1 MKHAFPTIAAAT
13 IAALLLAAPGARAE
27 GRVLTLDQALSK
39 AMAANPSITGS
50 RESLNAAG
58 HKVDGSWSG
67 YLPQVVAS
75 LGYKRATAN
84 SAASP
89 WIDLSAFGAAGSSFK
104 NVLSRESPDSY
115 NNLSA
120 SLSASQTIWDFGR
133 TLGTNRAAVALQD
146 ASSADVATTIQG
158 VRLSVIQAYY
168 GVLATREVVKAAEET
183 KRQMEK
189 HLSQARIQAD
199 AGVRQRIDVTRAESD
214 LSSSDL
220 ALLRARNGA
229 MLAKVNLD
237 AAMGGV
243 GDIDF
248 EVVDPPEPAVLDVD
262 TDRAVQEA
270 LARRP
275 EFQSLGSR
283 VKAAGA
289 GVTAAR
295 SAWFPALA
303 ATGGVA
309 WAGYKFNDLPYNW
322 FVGATLNWNLL
333 SGIPANAATEE
344 AKANQRALQ
353 ESLRSL
359 EVGIRSEVQSAVL
372 NYREAVQRIE
382 PAKALLE
389 SAKQTLALAEGRYA
403 AGAGSIMEVTDA
415 QAIWVQATS
424 GLIGARYDLQTA
436 RARLLKAMGEG
447 DVAVSR

>member
-1 MKHAFPTIAAAT
+1 MKRDRSILATAALAL
-13 IAALLLAAPGARAE
+13 LLLAAPAVRAE
-27 GRVLTLDQALSK
+27 GRVLTLDEALSK

-50 RESLNAAG
+50 RESLSAAG
-58 HKVDGSWSG
+58 HRVDGSWAG

-84 SAASP
+84 SPAVP
-89 WIDLSAFGAAGSSFK
+89 WIDLSALGAVGGSVKSF
-104 NVLSRESPDSY
+104 VSHETTDSY
-115 NNLSA
+115 NNYSA

-146 ASSADVATTIQG
+146 ASSADVTTTIQG

-168 GVLATREVVKAAEET
+168 GVLATQEVVKAAEET
-183 KRQMEK
+183 KSQMEK
-189 HLSQARIQAD
+189 HLAQAQIQAD
-199 AGVRQRIDVTRAESD
+199 AGVRQRIDVTRSQSD
-214 LSSSDL
+214 LSSANL

-248 EVVDPPEPAVLDVD
+248 EVVEPPEPTVLDVD
-262 TDRAVQEA
+262 PDKAVVEA
-270 LARRP
+270 LDRRP
-275 EFQSLGSR
+275 EYRGLGSR

-289 GVTAAR
+289 VVTAAR

-309 WAGYKFNDLPYNW
+309 WAGYKFSDLPTNW

-333 SGIPANAATEE
+333 SGIPANASTEE
-344 AKANQRALQ
+344 AKSNQRALQ

-415 QAIWVQATS
+415 QAVWVQATS

-436 RARLLKAMGEG
+436 RARLLKAIGEG